1 MMSPLGTATPS
12 FFFEALVNEIHHHHL
27 LADPFQQR
35 HVSVVLAVR
44 AKHNE
49 DEDALRMVDV
59 QGILGPFVPFVN
71 VTNSKKILPSIS
83 LRSSWSLN

>member
-1 MMSPLGTATPS
+1 
-12 FFFEALVNEIHHHHL
+12 
-27 LADPFQQR
+27 
-35 HVSVVLAVR
+35 
-44 AKHNE
+44 
-49 DEDALRMVDV
+49 MVDV